1 MASVQRIFPR
11 LNTPAVSFI
20 RHPAGV
26 LGAWDQTALVYSGQ
40 GARYIGPFQGAAQI
54 QAVPAFAAVPMATA
68 QVIMIAQLLGDP
80 LRAATIPAGN
90 WSIGFALQLANAGA
104 MFVWGGVAALFVV
117 DGLTGERR
125 ATIFDVSAVGSNGR
139 TVTTE
144 RTCLASIAGF
154 GVQLRTG
161 DFLCLEIGMEVNN
174 AAAALVSQASLFA
187 DGSGPITVDDIAATS
202 AGSVLEAPV
211 ELLLSLP
218 QPGEQP
224 TASVSH
230 AEAVRLLKEHWPPF
244 SETLYDWDDPA
255 TTVHGFMEALG
266 DVIKVYGFDQSDR
279 LVREVNTLLT
289 VELLPFWEGALG
301 IVLSA
306 AAMRSRTADQRRQ
319 VVIARLREVGPLTL
333 FALAAIF
340 GQLASYAPGTTPE
353 VLELDATTERTHNE
367 YTDSIP
373 NAIPIGTG
381 FDATNLIRITPT
393 LLDGGRVWDTGALV
407 TLNLSS
413 ANSAGLHVQLTAPD
427 FSVTQWDGGPDLA
440 TSITLR
446 SPAPARGPTHG
457 NWTLN
462 VYRDT
467 GAPAVTLNSWKLYML
482 GRDWGGRAQSKFIW
496 SVYLDAMHQLVD
508 RRDID
513 TTLDRITQSYCQSF
527 AVFSK
532 TSLPGATTTRAGRFI
547 PGA

>member
-11 LNTPAVSFI
+11 LNTPALSFV

-26 LGAWDQTALVYSGQ
+26 FGAWDQAALVYSGQ
-40 GARYIGPFQGAAQI
+40 GARYVGPFQGSVQV
-54 QAVPAFAAVPMATA
+54 QAVPAFAAVPMATT
-68 QVIMIAQLLGDP
+68 QNVLIAQLLGDP

-104 MFVWGGVAALFVV
+104 MFSWGGVASLFVV

-125 ATIFDVSAVGSNGR
+125 ATIFDVELIGSNGR

-174 AAAALVSQASLFA
+174 AAAALVPQASLFA
-187 DGSGPITVDDIAATS
+187 DGTGPITVDDIAATS

-230 AEAVRLLKEHWPPF
+230 DEAVLILKDHWPPY

-266 DVIKVYGFDQSDR
+266 DVVKVYGFDQSDR

-289 VELLPFWEGALG
+289 VELLPVWEGALG

-340 GQLASYAPGTTPE
+340 GQLANYAPGTTPE

-367 YTDSIP
+367 YTDSIA
-373 NAIPIGTG
+373 NAETVRAFAREVEIGVVADG
-381 FDATNLIRITPT
+381 FVEVAHA
-393 LLDGGRVWDTGALV
+393 GAEGLAQI
-407 TLNLSS
+407 LHQGFAALG
-413 ANSAGLHVQLTAPD
+413 AAGNSA
-427 FSVTQWDGGPDLA
+427 
-440 TSITLR
+440 SIEKQHRLPVVRQCHARIDACGHHHRR
-446 SPAPARGPTHG
+446 SPPARELP
-457 NWTLN
+457 
-462 VYRDT
+462 
-467 GAPAVTLNSWKLYML
+467 PARC
-482 GRDWGGRAQSKFIW
+482 GCERR
-496 SVYLDAMHQLVD
+496 SVRV
-508 RRDID
+508 R
-513 TTLDRITQSYCQSF
+513 
-527 AVFSK
+527 
-532 TSLPGATTTRAGRFI
+532 
-547 PGA
+547 